1 MAVVFKLQSQNV
13 AYDRDQFTATAVYAV
28 YDDAGA
34 LLTTQ
39 NIISSAGL
47 TTVLGAA
54 GTSGSALN
62 SFGTYL
68 NGTGT
73 GTSSYSKLNYSGYT
87 LANADGG
94 AAWTLTVNFGSAQ
107 SSYVPT
113 AVAKDIVPENQPGFT
128 AVEMDISAAI
138 VPTFR
143 VDNYSLPA
151 GAAISNPGE
160 TDIGGKPVDQAGEPI
175 DAFVSTLRFT
185 LRNVMNGRPSST
197 LLGNLAS
204 QTNTRNS
211 AGVTIAGFTCPA
223 GTLLFTGAQISR
235 VGPNAYEITYSM
247 AYDKDYHL
255 RQVAKVDS
263 TKQVVMGILSGGSL
277 TTTAATLDAD
287 PNAQRYAGVVMWKQ
301 PFPGTSDFSGLVSW
315 LP

>member
-1 MAVVFKLQSQNV
+1 MAVVFTLQSQNV

-54 GTSGSALN
+54 GTTGSALN

-87 LANADGG
+87 LANSDGG

-107 SSYVPT
+107 SSYGPT
-113 AVAKDIVPENQPGFT
+113 AAAKDITPENQPGFT

-143 VDNYSLPA
+143 VDNYTLPS
-151 GAAISNPGE
+151 GADINNPGE
-160 TDIGGKPVDQAGEPI
+160 SDIGGKPVDQAGEPI

-197 LLGNLAS
+197 LLGNMAS

-211 AGVTIAGFTCPA
+211 TNVTIAGFTCPA

-247 AYDKDYHL
+247 AYDKDFHL
-255 RQVAKVDS
+255 RQVAQVDAS
-263 TKQVVMGILSGGSL
+263 KQPKMGIIHSGAL
-277 TTTAATLDAD
+277 TTDATTLENNQNS
-287 PNAQRYAGVVMWKQ
+287 PRYAGVVMWKQ